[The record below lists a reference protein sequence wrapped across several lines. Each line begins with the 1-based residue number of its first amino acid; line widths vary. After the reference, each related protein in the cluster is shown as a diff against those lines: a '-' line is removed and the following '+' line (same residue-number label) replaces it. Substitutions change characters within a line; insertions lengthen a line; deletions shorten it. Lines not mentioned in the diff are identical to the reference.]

1 MRNKILCTLL
11 ALVLILSYSATVIAN
26 SEIINKGNLK
36 GKELD
41 TTSTDMF
48 IAAME
53 QDNTNTQNNQSSN
66 TEKNQA
72 TDNTIDNLNQQK
84 EEVEEKINQSSL
96 QLEYIQNEMSNT
108 MIQIQKLDDSIRSY
122 EAQINDL
129 NNKVNSYEESIKSMT
144 KELEETTKE
153 YNEKD
158 EIVRKRLVAISKAGE
173 VSYLDVLLRSKS
185 LPDFLSS
192 IYFMRQITEVDIDTM
207 NEVYKKKEEISLYKQ
222 KIENENAQTKI
233 IKAKAEQMS
242 IVLNNT
248 RSLQQG
254 YVNSLQENEKKLND
268 EITAY
273 KNEQLRIEML
283 IMQISTT
290 PNVNIQFTGGYL
302 IWPVAV
308 NGTVI
313 TSPYGY
319 REHPIQGVV
328 KLHQGLDIG
337 GASFGAP
344 IVAALDGIVSYA
356 GELGSYG
363 NCVMIDHGNGITTL
377 YAHGQKILTE
387 KGKVVKQGDLI
398 MEVGSTGNSTGPHC
412 HFEVRVNG
420 FLPSALSVGLNENKF
435 Q

>member
-11 ALVLILSYSATVIAN
+11 ALVLILSYSATVIAI

-129 NNKVNSYEESIKSMT
+129 NKKVNSYEESIKSMT

-337 GASFGAP
+337 GAGFGAP

-420 FLPSALSVGLNENKF
+420 YTQDPLKYVNPPQN
-435 Q
+435 

>member
-108 MIQIQKLDDSIRSY
+108 MIQIQKLDDSIRNY

-144 KELEETTKE
+144 KELEETIKE

-158 EIVRKRLVAISKAGE
+158 ETVRERLVAISKAGE

-420 FLPSALSVGLNENKF
+420 YTQDPLKYVNPPQN
-435 Q
+435 

>member
-344 IVAALDGIVSYA
+344 IVAALDGIVSYV

-420 FLPSALSVGLNENKF
+420 YTQDPLKYVNPPQN
-435 Q
+435 

>member
-1 MRNKILCTLL
+1 MRNKILCKLI

-420 FLPSALSVGLNENKF
+420 YTQDPLKYVNPPQN
-435 Q
+435 

>member
-96 QLEYIQNEMSNT
+96 QLEYIQNEMLNT

-420 FLPSALSVGLNENKF
+420 YTQDPLKYVNPPQN
-435 Q
+435 

>member
-1 MRNKILCTLL
+1 MKNKILCTLL
-11 ALVLILSYSATVIAN
+11 ALILIISYSVTVLASSVN
-26 SEIINKGNLK
+26 VTSE
-36 GKELD
+36 
-41 TTSTDMF
+41 S
-48 IAAME
+48 
-53 QDNTNTQNNQSSN
+53 TNTEEQNRQSSN
-66 TEKNQA
+66 TEQNQA
-72 TDNTIDNLNQQK
+72 ISNTIDNLNQQK

-96 QLEYIQNEMSNT
+96 QLEYVQSEMTNT
-108 MIQIQKLDDSIRSY
+108 MMQIQKLDDSIRDY

-144 KELEETTKE
+144 QELEETTKE

-158 EIVRKRLVAISKAGE
+158 EIVRERLVAISKAGE
-173 VSYLDVLLRSKS
+173 VSYLDVLLKSKS
-185 LPDFLSS
+185 LPEFLSS
-192 IYFMRQITEVDIDTM
+192 IYFMRKITEVDINLV
-207 NEVYKKKEEISLYKQ
+207 NEVAQKKEEIETYKQ

-233 IKAKAEQMS
+233 VKAKAEQMS

-248 RSLQQG
+248 KSLQQG

-273 KNEQLRIEML
+273 KNEQLRIETL

-290 PNVNIQFTGGYL
+290 PSIDIQYTGGAL

-308 NGTVI
+308 SGTVI
-313 TSPYGY
+313 TSYYGY
-319 REHPIQGVV
+319 REHPIQGIV

-337 GASFGAP
+337 GADYGAP
-344 IVAALDGIVSYA
+344 IVATLDGVVSYA

-377 YAHGQKILTE
+377 YGHGQKILTE
-387 KGKVVKQGDLI
+387 MGKVVKQGDLI

-412 HFEVRVNG
+412 HFEVRINGYTQDPLKYVN
-420 FLPSALSVGLNENKF
+420 PP

>member
-192 IYFMRQITEVDIDTM
+192 IYFMRQITDVDIDTM

-420 FLPSALSVGLNENKF
+420 YTQDPLKYVNPPQN
-435 Q
+435 

>member
-158 EIVRKRLVAISKAGE
+158 EIVRKRLVAISKSGE

-420 FLPSALSVGLNENKF
+420 YTQDPLKYVNPPQN
-435 Q
+435 

>member
-1 MRNKILCTLL
+1 MKNKILCTLL
-11 ALVLILSYSATVIAN
+11 ALILIMSYSITVIASSVN
-26 SEIINKGNLK
+26 VASETTDVN
-36 GKELD
+36 
-41 TTSTDMF
+41 TST
-48 IAAME
+48 
-53 QDNTNTQNNQSSN
+53 NTTLQNNEGSN
-66 TEKNQA
+66 TEQNQA
-72 TDNTIDNLNQQK
+72 TANTIDNLNQQK

-96 QLEYIQNEMSNT
+96 QLEYVQNEMTNT
-108 MIQIQKLDDSIRSY
+108 MLQIQKLDDSIRDY
-122 EAQINDL
+122 ENQINEL
-129 NNKVNSYEESIKSMT
+129 NEKVRSYEESIVSMT
-144 KELEETTKE
+144 QELEETTKE

-173 VSYLDVLLRSKS
+173 ISYLDVLLKSKS
-185 LPDFLSS
+185 LPEFLSS
-192 IYFMRQITEVDIDTM
+192 IYFMRQITEVDINLM
-207 NEVYKKKEEISLYKQ
+207 NEVAQKKEEIEQYKQ
-222 KIENENAQTKI
+222 KIENENAQTKV

-242 IVLNNT
+242 LVLSNT

-273 KNEQLRIEML
+273 KNEQLRIETL

-290 PNVNIQFTGGYL
+290 PSIDIQYTGGAL

-308 NGTVI
+308 SGTVI
-313 TSPYGY
+313 TSNYGI

-337 GASFGAP
+337 GADYGAP
-344 IVAALDGIVSYA
+344 IVAALDGVVSYA

-387 KGKVVKQGDLI
+387 KGKQVKQGDLI
-398 MEVGSTGNSTGPHC
+398 MEVGSTGNSTGPHL
-412 HFEVRVNG
+412 HLEVRKNG
-420 FLPSALSVGLNENKF
+420 TILNPQNYVY
-435 Q
+435 

>member
-363 NCVMIDHGNGITTL
+363 NCVMIGHGNGITTL

-420 FLPSALSVGLNENKF
+420 YTQDPLKYVNPPQN
-435 Q
+435 

>member
-158 EIVRKRLVAISKAGE
+158 EIVRKRLVAISKAGV

-420 FLPSALSVGLNENKF
+420 YTQDPLKYVNPPQN
-435 Q
+435 

>member
-398 MEVGSTGNSTGPHC
+398 MEEGSTGNSTGPHC

-420 FLPSALSVGLNENKF
+420 YTQDPLKYVNPPQN
-435 Q
+435 

>member
-1 MRNKILCTLL
+1 
-11 ALVLILSYSATVIAN
+11 
-26 SEIINKGNLK
+26 
-36 GKELD
+36 
-41 TTSTDMF
+41 
-48 IAAME
+48 
-53 QDNTNTQNNQSSN
+53 
-66 TEKNQA
+66 
-72 TDNTIDNLNQQK
+72 
-84 EEVEEKINQSSL
+84 
-96 QLEYIQNEMSNT
+96 

-420 FLPSALSVGLNENKF
+420 YTQDPLKYVNPPQN
-435 Q
+435 

>member
-144 KELEETTKE
+144 KELEETTEE

-420 FLPSALSVGLNENKF
+420 YTQDPLKYVNPPQN
-435 Q
+435 

>member
-387 KGKVVKQGDLI
+387 KGKEVKQGDLI

-420 FLPSALSVGLNENKF
+420 YTQDPLKYVNPPQN
-435 Q
+435 

>member
-1 MRNKILCTLL
+1 MKNKILCTLL
-11 ALVLILSYSATVIAN
+11 ALILIISYSITVIASSVN
-26 SEIINKGNLK
+26 ASENA
-36 GKELD
+36 D
-41 TTSTDMF
+41 
-48 IAAME
+48 
-53 QDNTNTQNNQSSN
+53 TNTTTNTTLQNNESSN
-66 TEKNQA
+66 TEQNQA
-72 TDNTIDNLNQQK
+72 TNTINNLNQQK

-96 QLEYIQNEMSNT
+96 QLEYVQNEMSNT
-108 MIQIQKLDDSIRSY
+108 LLQIQKLDDSIRDY
-122 EAQINDL
+122 ESQINDL

-144 KELEETTKE
+144 QELEETTKE

-158 EIVRKRLVAISKAGE
+158 EIVRERLVAISKAGE

-185 LPDFLSS
+185 LPEFLSS
-192 IYFMRQITEVDIDTM
+192 IYFMRQITEVDINLK
-207 NEVYKKKEEISLYKQ
+207 NEVAQKKEEIENYKQ
-222 KIENENAQTKI
+222 KIENENSETRI

-242 IVLNNT
+242 IVLSNT

-273 KNEQLRIEML
+273 KNEQLRIETL

-290 PNVNIQFTGGYL
+290 PSIDIQYTGGAL

-308 NGTVI
+308 SGTVI
-313 TSPYGY
+313 TSYYGY

-337 GASFGAP
+337 GASYGAP
-344 IVAALDGIVSYA
+344 IVATLDGVVSYA

-387 KGKVVKQGDLI
+387 RGKQVKQGDLI

-412 HFEVRVNG
+412 HFEVRINGYTQDPLKYVNPPG
-420 FLPSALSVGLNENKF
+420 N
-435 Q
+435 

>member
-129 NNKVNSYEESIKSMT
+129 NKKVNSYEESIKSMT

-420 FLPSALSVGLNENKF
+420 YTQDPLKYVNPPQN
-435 Q
+435 

>member
-192 IYFMRQITEVDIDTM
+192 IYFMRQITEVDINTM

-222 KIENENAQTKI
+222 KIENENAQTRI

-420 FLPSALSVGLNENKF
+420 YTQDPLKYVNPPQN
-435 Q
+435 

>member
-1 MRNKILCTLL
+1 MKNKILCTLL
-11 ALVLILSYSATVIAN
+11 ALILIISYSATVIASSVN
-26 SEIINKGNLK
+26 VASEV
-36 GKELD
+36 
-41 TTSTDMF
+41 
-48 IAAME
+48 
-53 QDNTNTQNNQSSN
+53 TNTEEQNSQGSN
-66 TEKNQA
+66 TEQNQA
-72 TDNTIDNLNQQK
+72 TSNTIDSLNQQK

-96 QLEYIQNEMSNT
+96 QLEYVQNEMTNT
-108 MIQIQKLDDSIRSY
+108 MVQIQKLDDSIRDY
-122 EAQINDL
+122 EAQISDL

-144 KELEETTKE
+144 QELEETTKE

-158 EIVRKRLVAISKAGE
+158 EIVRERLVAISKAGE
-173 VSYLDVLLRSKS
+173 VSYLDVLLKSKS
-185 LPDFLSS
+185 LPEFLSS
-192 IYFMRQITEVDIDTM
+192 IYFMRKITEVDINLM
-207 NEVYKKKEEISLYKQ
+207 NEVAQKKEEIETYKQ

-248 RSLQQG
+248 KSLQQG

-273 KNEQLRIEML
+273 KNEQLRIETL

-290 PNVNIQFTGGYL
+290 PSIDIQYTGGAL

-308 NGTVI
+308 SGTVI
-313 TSPYGY
+313 TSYYGY
-319 REHPIQGVV
+319 REHPIQGIV

-337 GASFGAP
+337 GADYGAP
-344 IVAALDGIVSYA
+344 IVAALDGVVSYA

-377 YAHGQKILTE
+377 YGHGQKILTE

-398 MEVGSTGNSTGPHC
+398 MEVGSTGNSTGPHR
-412 HFEVRVNG
+412 HFEVRINGYTQDPLKYVN
-420 FLPSALSVGLNENKF
+420 PP

>member
-122 EAQINDL
+122 EVQINDL

-420 FLPSALSVGLNENKF
+420 YTQDPLKYVNPPQN
-435 Q
+435 

>member
-420 FLPSALSVGLNENKF
+420 YTQDPLKYVNPPQN
-435 Q
+435 

>member
-53 QDNTNTQNNQSSN
+53 KDNTNTQNNQSSN

-420 FLPSALSVGLNENKF
+420 YTQDPLKYVNPPQN
-435 Q
+435 

>member
-1 MRNKILCTLL
+1 LRNKILCTLL

-420 FLPSALSVGLNENKF
+420 YTQDPLKYVNPPQN
-435 Q
+435 

>member
-420 FLPSALSVGLNENKF
+420 YTHDPLKYVNPPQN
-435 Q
+435 

>member
-1 MRNKILCTLL
+1 MKNKILCTLL
-11 ALVLILSYSATVIAN
+11 ALILIISYSITVIASSVN
-26 SEIINKGNLK
+26 ASESA
-36 GKELD
+36 D
-41 TTSTDMF
+41 
-48 IAAME
+48 
-53 QDNTNTQNNQSSN
+53 TNTTTNTALQNNESSN
-66 TEKNQA
+66 TEQNQA
-72 TDNTIDNLNQQK
+72 TNTINNLNQQK

-96 QLEYIQNEMSNT
+96 QLEYVQNEMSNT
-108 MIQIQKLDDSIRSY
+108 LLQIQKLDDSIRDY
-122 EAQINDL
+122 ESQINDL

-144 KELEETTKE
+144 QELEETTKE

-158 EIVRKRLVAISKAGE
+158 EIVRERLVAISKAGE

-185 LPDFLSS
+185 LPEFLSS
-192 IYFMRQITEVDIDTM
+192 IYFMRQITEVDINLM
-207 NEVYKKKEEISLYKQ
+207 NEVAQKKEEIENYKQ
-222 KIENENAQTKI
+222 KIENENSETRI

-242 IVLNNT
+242 IVLSNT

-273 KNEQLRIEML
+273 KNEQLRIETL

-290 PNVNIQFTGGYL
+290 PSIDIQYTGGAL

-308 NGTVI
+308 SGTVI
-313 TSPYGY
+313 TSYYGY

-337 GASFGAP
+337 GASYGAP
-344 IVAALDGIVSYA
+344 IVATLDGVVSYA

-387 KGKVVKQGDLI
+387 RGKQVKQGDLI

-412 HFEVRVNG
+412 HFEVRINGYTQDPLKYVNPPG
-420 FLPSALSVGLNENKF
+420 N
-435 Q
+435 

>member
-387 KGKVVKQGDLI
+387 KGKVVKKGDLI

-420 FLPSALSVGLNENKF
+420 YTQDPLKYVNPPQN
-435 Q
+435 

>member
-129 NNKVNSYEESIKSMT
+129 NNKVNSYEKSIKSMT

-420 FLPSALSVGLNENKF
+420 YTQDPLKYVNPPQN
-435 Q
+435 

>member
-1 MRNKILCTLL
+1 MKNKILCTLL
-11 ALVLILSYSATVIAN
+11 ALILIISYSITVIASSVN
-26 SEIINKGNLK
+26 ASESA
-36 GKELD
+36 D
-41 TTSTDMF
+41 
-48 IAAME
+48 
-53 QDNTNTQNNQSSN
+53 TNTTTNTALQNNESSN
-66 TEKNQA
+66 TEQNQA
-72 TDNTIDNLNQQK
+72 TNTINNLNQQK

-96 QLEYIQNEMSNT
+96 QLEYVQNEMSNT
-108 MIQIQKLDDSIRSY
+108 LLQIQKLDDSIRDY
-122 EAQINDL
+122 ESQINDL

-144 KELEETTKE
+144 QELEETTKE

-158 EIVRKRLVAISKAGE
+158 EIVRERLVAISKAGE
-173 VSYLDVLLRSKS
+173 VSYLDVLLRTKS
-185 LPDFLSS
+185 LPEFLSS
-192 IYFMRQITEVDIDTM
+192 IYFMRQITEVDINLM
-207 NEVYKKKEEISLYKQ
+207 NEVAQKKEEIENYKQ
-222 KIENENAQTKI
+222 KIENENSETRI

-242 IVLNNT
+242 IVLSNT

-273 KNEQLRIEML
+273 KNEQLRIETL
-283 IMQISTT
+283 IMQISTI
-290 PNVNIQFTGGYL
+290 PSIDIQYTGGAL

-308 NGTVI
+308 SGTVI
-313 TSPYGY
+313 TSYYGY

-337 GASFGAP
+337 GASYGAP
-344 IVAALDGIVSYA
+344 IVATLDGVVSYA

-387 KGKVVKQGDLI
+387 RGKQVKQGDLI

-412 HFEVRVNG
+412 HFEVRINGYTQDPLKYVNPPG
-420 FLPSALSVGLNENKF
+420 N
-435 Q
+435 

>member
-363 NCVMIDHGNGITTL
+363 NCVMIDHGNGITTI

-420 FLPSALSVGLNENKF
+420 YTQDPLKYVNPPQN
-435 Q
+435 

>member
-319 REHPIQGVV
+319 REHPIQVVV

-398 MEVGSTGNSTGPHC
+398 MEVGSTGNSTGSHC

-420 FLPSALSVGLNENKF
+420 YTQDPLKYVNPPQN
-435 Q
+435 

>member
-1 MRNKILCTLL
+1 LRNKILCTLL

-387 KGKVVKQGDLI
+387 KGKAVKQGDLI

-420 FLPSALSVGLNENKF
+420 YTQDPLKYVNPPQN
-435 Q
+435 

>member
-11 ALVLILSYSATVIAN
+11 ALVFILSYSATVIAN

-420 FLPSALSVGLNENKF
+420 YTQDPLKYVNPPQN
-435 Q
+435 

>member
-53 QDNTNTQNNQSSN
+53 QDNINTQNNQSSN

-420 FLPSALSVGLNENKF
+420 YTQDPLKYVNPPQN
-435 Q
+435 

>member
-108 MIQIQKLDDSIRSY
+108 MIQIQKLDDSIRSF

-420 FLPSALSVGLNENKF
+420 YTQDPLKYVNPPQN
-435 Q
+435 

>member
-1 MRNKILCTLL
+1 MKNKILCTLL
-11 ALVLILSYSATVIAN
+11 ALILIISYSVTVIASSIDIAREN
-26 SEIINKGNLK
+26 AGTSM
-36 GKELD
+36 
-41 TTSTDMF
+41 TSTNS
-48 IAAME
+48 
-53 QDNTNTQNNQSSN
+53 NTTNATTQNNESSN
-66 TEKNQA
+66 TEQNQA
-72 TDNTIDNLNQQK
+72 TNTIDSLNQQK
-84 EEVEEKINQSSL
+84 EEVEEKISQSSL
-96 QLEYIQNEMSNT
+96 QLEYVQNEMSNT
-108 MIQIQKLDDSIRSY
+108 LLQIQKLDDSIRDY
-122 EAQINDL
+122 ENQINEL

-144 KELEETTKE
+144 IELEETTKDYE
-153 YNEKD
+153 QKD
-158 EIVRKRLVAISKAGE
+158 DTVRKRLVAISKAGE

-185 LPDFLSS
+185 LPEFLSS
-192 IYFMRQITEVDIDTM
+192 IYFMRQITEVDINLM
-207 NEVYKKKEEISLYKQ
+207 NEVAQKKEEIEQYKQ
-222 KIENENAQTKI
+222 KIENENAQTKV

-242 IVLNNT
+242 LVLSNT

-273 KNEQLRIEML
+273 KNEQLRIETL

-290 PNVNIQFTGGYL
+290 PSIDIQYTGGAL

-308 NGTVI
+308 SGTVI
-313 TSPYGY
+313 TSNYGI

-337 GASFGAP
+337 GADYGAP
-344 IVAALDGIVSYA
+344 IVAALDGVVSYA

-387 KGKVVKQGDLI
+387 KGKQVKQGDLI

-412 HFEVRVNG
+412 HFEVRINGYTQDPLKYVNPPG
-420 FLPSALSVGLNENKF
+420 N
-435 Q
+435 

>member
-96 QLEYIQNEMSNT
+96 QLEYIQNEMSN
-108 MIQIQKLDDSIRSY
+108 K
-122 EAQINDL
+122 
-129 NNKVNSYEESIKSMT
+129 KVNSYEESIKSMT

-337 GASFGAP
+337 GAGFGAP

-420 FLPSALSVGLNENKF
+420 YTQDPLKYVNPPQN
-435 Q
+435 

>member
-1 MRNKILCTLL
+1 MKNKILCTLL
-11 ALVLILSYSATVIAN
+11 ALILIISYSITVIASN
-26 SEIINKGNLK
+26 VNIAS
-36 GKELD
+36 D
-41 TTSTDMF
+41 TANT
-48 IAAME
+48 
-53 QDNTNTQNNQSSN
+53 TNTTLQNNESSN
-66 TEKNQA
+66 TEQNQA
-72 TDNTIDNLNQQK
+72 TNTIDNLNQQK

-96 QLEYIQNEMSNT
+96 QLEYVQNEMSNT
-108 MIQIQKLDDSIRSY
+108 LLQIQKLDDSIRDY
-122 EAQINDL
+122 ETQISDL

-144 KELEETTKE
+144 QELEETTKE

-158 EIVRKRLVAISKAGE
+158 ETVRDRLVAISKAGE

-185 LPDFLSS
+185 LPEFLSS
-192 IYFMRQITEVDIDTM
+192 IYFMRQITEVDINLM
-207 NEVYKKKEEISLYKQ
+207 NEVAQKKEEIENYKQ

-273 KNEQLRIEML
+273 KNEQLRIETL

-290 PNVNIQFTGGYL
+290 PSIDIQYTGGAL

-308 NGTVI
+308 KGTVI
-313 TSPYGY
+313 TSYYGY

-337 GASFGAP
+337 GANYGAP
-344 IVAALDGIVSYA
+344 IVAALDGVVSYA

-363 NCVMIDHGNGITTL
+363 NCVMIDHGNGITTV
-377 YAHGQKILTE
+377 YGHGQKILTE
-387 KGKVVKQGDLI
+387 KGKQVKQGDLI

-412 HFEVRVNG
+412 HFEVRINGYTQDPLKYVNPPG
-420 FLPSALSVGLNENKF
+420 N
-435 Q
+435 